1 MEELAFT
8 GPGDGTAGG
17 ATAKPAVVPEKSSEG
32 VDSPFILSEALPV
45 VSAKLVRRILRGEYI
60 DMAELLKDNM
70 EAERRRLSA
79 VGGPH
84 FNRREVP
91 DILSWLQCFNLYMA
105 VVVSVHPEKTRELL
119 AYQALIVSEA
129 RRGGRG
135 WRLYDVAF
143 RQQVRSFDSVDFAR
157 INQSLYSTT
166 ILAFGGG
173 RQKFCP
179 VCMLSDHTQEE
190 CGLHQNHG
198 RPIVQARDIG
208 AALPRGPE
216 RRKRERMGACYA
228 WNEGKCTF
236 LRCRYEHACSRCGGE
251 HRKPQ
256 CRDNQRRGEH
266 GTGGLPQMN

>member
-1 MEELAFT
+1 MAVRRRGQHGGSGRARAT

-17 ATAKPAVVPEKSSEG
+17 VTAKPAVVPEKSSEG
-32 VDSPFILSEALPV
+32 VDSPFILSEALLV
-45 VSAKLVRRILRGEYI
+45 VSAKLVCRILRGEYI
-60 DMAELLKDNM
+60 NMAALLKDNI
-70 EAERRRLSA
+70 EAERRRLS
-79 VGGPH
+79 VEGGSH

-91 DILSWLQCFNLYMA
+91 EILSWLQCFNLYMV

-143 RQQVRSFDSVDFAR
+143 RQQIRSFGSVDFSR

-198 RPIVQARDIG
+198 KPIVQVQDIG

-216 RRKRERMGACYA
+216 RRKRERMGGMLRVERGQVHVCEVPLRACV
-228 WNEGKCTF
+228 N
-236 LRCRYEHACSRCGGE
+236 
-251 HRKPQ
+251 
-256 CRDNQRRGEH
+256 
-266 GTGGLPQMN
+266 